1 MFESIV
7 TIGDKLHVLTRPLF
21 EGDLS
26 GHFVG
31 AVVGN
36 TGSLCELEGFAIAY
50 DAGRREWLRQ
60 EEVRRRIVSLADAGH
75 VVTRLPRDI
84 EIDDLHYDRVN
95 GELLLTDGKEF
106 ELNLGE
112 PRPTK

>member
-1 MFESIV
+1 MFESVV

-21 EGDLS
+21 EGDVS

-36 TGSLCELEGFAIAY
+36 TGSLCELDGYAMMF
-50 DAGRREWLRQ
+50 DAGRREWVRQ
-60 EEVRRRIVSLADAGH
+60 EGRRRRIFSLAEAGH
-75 VVTRLPRDI
+75 VVTRLPR
-84 EIDDLHYDRVN
+84 EAEVEDLHYDRVD

-106 ELNLGE
+106 ELNLTELG
-112 PRPTK
+112 PLG